1 MSPNTRR
8 FFQEDI
14 KVVREYNA
22 KHGSNSGDNM
32 GERVLKEWADMNG
45 IDANELLS
53 NSPEARATQFQTL
66 NDIVRDVE
74 ADDVYRSIH
83 RTRLSTHN
91 ADLMRRMSQN
101 LFQPPMTNNNLN
113 IEGRDGMR
121 RSSCVSINMTNYRIS
136 GVEMGAI
143 ANRRNGRR
151 PSRLSQITPT
161 IIGSD
166 GDYDRFSMREQLS
179 RPETPTVKMPLSA
192 GIQPPNSNVFTFG
205 DTLYLNDMNRQ
216 TRLRNSLLL
225 RRSLNQS
232 DHSPYSLWPSAR
244 SAPPVPSENVPRFVV
259 TPVAPDRR
267 KSEDQ

>member
-1 MSPNTRR
+1 MRPSLRPEEFYIPFHNDNIAIETGILGAYSLILSLINITNIFIGALILLKIKEIAPLSTMSPNTRR

-53 NSPEARATQFQTL
+53 NSPEARVTQFHTL

-179 RPETPTVKMPLSA
+179 RPETPTVKMP
-192 GIQPPNSNVFTFG
+192 
-205 DTLYLNDMNRQ
+205 
-216 TRLRNSLLL
+216 
-225 RRSLNQS
+225 
-232 DHSPYSLWPSAR
+232 
-244 SAPPVPSENVPRFVV
+244 
-259 TPVAPDRR
+259 
-267 KSEDQ
+267 